1 MHAYT
6 MSMILDAKN
15 LDTKSVEGVCVG
27 GCVRKLNRMVS
38 AIYDGALAKA
48 GLKTSQFSV
57 LVAVANRGKARPAEL
72 IELLQMDESTLSR
85 NVERMCARGWLRL
98 ERNED
103 RRSHLIEV
111 TDKGQALVRKCL
123 PAWQRA
129 QAEVS
134 RRLGVDGVG
143 ALRSALRKLHA

>member
-1 MHAYT
+1 MT
-6 MSMILDAKN
+6 EEAK
-15 LDTKSVEGVCVG
+15 KIERVCVAG
-27 GCVRKLNRMVS
+27 SVRKLNRMVS
-38 AIYDGALAKA
+38 AIYDGALASA

-57 LVAVANRGKARPAEL
+57 LVAVANREKARPTEL
-72 IELLQMDESTLSR
+72 TELLQMDESTLSR

-123 PAWQRA
+123 PAWQQA

-134 RRLGVDGVG
+134 RRLGTDSVA
-143 ALRSALRKLHA
+143 ALRSALRKLHT